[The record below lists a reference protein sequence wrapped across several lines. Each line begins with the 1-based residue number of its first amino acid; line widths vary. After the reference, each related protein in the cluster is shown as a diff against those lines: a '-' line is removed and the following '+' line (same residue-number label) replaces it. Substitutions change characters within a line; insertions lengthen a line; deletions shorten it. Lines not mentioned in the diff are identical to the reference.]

1 MRMVDLI
8 IKKRDGHELTNEEIK
23 FWIDGYVKG
32 EIPDYQSSAMNM
44 AIFFRGMNKREIA
57 TLTDYMEHSGE
68 VIDLS
73 AISGI
78 KVDKH
83 STGGVGDKTSLV
95 LGPMVAA
102 VGGKLAKMSGRG
114 LGHTGGTLD
123 KLESIPG
130 LSISKTKEEMIEQV
144 NDIGIAIIG
153 QTSSLVP
160 ADKKLYALRDVT
172 GTVESIPLIAA
183 SVMSKKLASGTN
195 AILLDVTVGEGAF
208 MKNMDS
214 ARELARTMVEI
225 GDSLNRDTVAVLS
238 DMSEPLGMAVGNNLE
253 VKEAIASLHGKGP
266 EDLMEL
272 CYTSGSIML
281 VQAKVCKTLEEAR
294 AKLHE
299 VVENGKAFEKLVQ
312 MVAAQGGDVS
322 YIKNPEKF
330 EMSKNIVEIRCEE
343 DGYIKEIN
351 ALEIGIS
358 AMKLGAGR
366 ETLEDVIDMSAGI
379 VLDKKIGAKVN
390 KGDLLCT
397 IYTNKSKEE
406 YLPVI
411 EEIKAAYKFSK
422 EKVEILPV
430 IREVIR
436 K

>member
-1 MRMVDLI
+1 M
-8 IKKRDGHELTNEEIK
+8 K
-23 FWIDGYVKG
+23 
-32 EIPDYQSSAMNM
+32 
-44 AIFFRGMNKREIA
+44 
-57 TLTDYMEHSGE
+57 
-68 VIDLS
+68 VIL
-73 AISGI
+73 
-78 KVDKH
+78 
-83 STGGVGDKTSLV
+83 
-95 LGPMVAA
+95 
-102 VGGKLAKMSGRG
+102 
-114 LGHTGGTLD
+114 
-123 KLESIPG
+123 
-130 LSISKTKEEMIEQV
+130 
-144 NDIGIAIIG
+144 
-153 QTSSLVP
+153 QT
-160 ADKKLYALRDVT
+160 
-172 GTVESIPLIAA
+172 
-183 SVMSKKLASGTN
+183 
-195 AILLDVTVGEGAF
+195 
-208 MKNMDS
+208 
-214 ARELARTMVEI
+214 
-225 GDSLNRDTVAVLS
+225 
-238 DMSEPLGMAVGNNLE
+238 

-343 DGYIKEIN
+343 DGYIKAIN

>member
-8 IKKRDGHELTNEEIK
+8 IKKREGHELTDEEIR
-23 FWIDGYVKG
+23 FWIKGYTEG
-32 EIPDYQSSAMNM
+32 NIPDYQSSAMNM
-44 AIFFRGMNKREIA
+44 AILFRGMTKREIA
-57 TLTDYMEHSGE
+57 TLTDAMEHSGE

-73 AISGI
+73 DIKGV

-102 VGGKLAKMSGRG
+102 CGAKLAKMSGRG

-130 LSISKTKEEMIEQV
+130 LSISKTKEEMVEQV

-153 QTSSLVP
+153 QTASLVP

-172 GTVESIPLIAA
+172 GTVESIPLISA
-183 SVMSKKLASGTN
+183 SVMSKKLASGTD

-214 ARELARTMVEI
+214 ARELARTMVDI
-225 GDSLNRDTVAVLS
+225 GKHLNRNTVAVLS
-238 DMSEPLGMAVGNNLE
+238 DMSEPLGRAVGNALE
-253 VKEAIASLHGKGP
+253 VKEAIASLHGEGP

-281 VQAKVCKTLEEAR
+281 VQAKLAKNRDEAR
-294 AKLHE
+294 AMLKE
-299 VVENGKAFEKLVQ
+299 VINNGKAFGKFVD
-312 MVAAQGGDVS
+312 MVKAQGGDIE
-322 YIKNPEKF
+322 YILHPEKF
-330 EMSKNIVEIRCEE
+330 VVSSRTIEIKAPHS
-343 DGYIKEIN
+343 GYISKLN
-351 ALEIGIS
+351 ALEIGIA

-366 ETLEDVIDMSAGI
+366 ETLEDKIDMSAGI
-379 VLDKKIGAKVN
+379 YLNAKIGDKVN
-390 KGDLLCT
+390 KGDVLCVA
-397 IYTNKSKEE
+397 YTNKDDVNDAVEQIKGA
-406 YLPVI
+406 Y
-411 EEIKAAYKFSK
+411 EI
-422 EKVEILPV
+422 VDHEIFAQPV
-430 IREVIR
+430 IREIVD
-436 K
+436 

>member
-8 IKKRDGHELTNEEIK
+8 IKKRDGHELTDEEIK
-23 FWIDGYVKG
+23 FWIDGYTNG

-44 AIFFRGMNKREIA
+44 AIVFQGMNKREIA
-57 TLTDYMEHSGE
+57 TLTDCMEHSGE
-68 VIDLS
+68 IIDLS
-73 AISGI
+73 DIEGI

-130 LSISKTKEEMIEQV
+130 LSISKTKEEMVEQV
-144 NDIGIAIIG
+144 NRIGLAIIG
-153 QTSSLVP
+153 QTASLVP

-183 SVMSKKLASGTN
+183 SVMSKKLASGTD

-214 ARELARTMVEI
+214 ARELARIMVEI
-225 GDSLNRDTVAVLS
+225 GKSLNRDTVAVLS
-238 DMSEPLGMAVGNNLE
+238 DMSEPLGFAVGNSLE
-253 VKEAIASLHGKGP
+253 VKEAIASLRGQGP

-281 VQAKVCKTLEEAR
+281 VQTKVCKDLEEAR
-294 AKLHE
+294 RRLHE
-299 VVENGKAFEKLVQ
+299 VVENGEAFKKLCL
-312 MVAAQGGDVS
+312 MVEAQGGDVS
-322 YIKNPEKF
+322 YIHHPEKF
-330 EMSKNIVEIRCEE
+330 EVSKNIIEIRSEH

-358 AMKLGAGR
+358 GMKLGAGR

-379 VLDKKIGAKVN
+379 VLAKKVGAKVA

-397 IYTNKSKEE
+397 VYTNKPKEE
-406 YLPVI
+406 YLPVLD
-411 EEIKAAYKFSK
+411 EIRDAYEFSE
-422 EKVEILPV
+422 EKVDILPV

-436 K
+436 

>member
-1 MRMVDLI
+1 MVDLI
-8 IKKRDGHELTNEEIK
+8 IKKRDGKELSNEEIK
-23 FWIDGYVKG
+23 FWIDGYVNG
-32 EIPDYQSSAMNM
+32 DIPDYQSSAMAM
-44 AIFFRGMNKREIA
+44 AIFFKGMNKREIA

-102 VGGKLAKMSGRG
+102 CGGKLAKMSGRG

-123 KLESIPG
+123 KLESIPH
-130 LSISKTKEEMIEQV
+130 LSISKTKMEMVEQV
-144 NDIGIAIIG
+144 NKIGLAIIG

-183 SVMSKKLASGTN
+183 SVMSKKLASGTD

-214 ARELARTMVEI
+214 ARELARTMVDI
-225 GDSLNRDTVAVLS
+225 GTHLKRDTVAVLS
-238 DMSEPLGMAVGNNLE
+238 DMSEPLGRAVGNSLE
-253 VKEAIASLHGKGP
+253 VKEAIASLHGEGP

-294 AKLHE
+294 EKLHKVIE
-299 VVENGKAFEKLVQ
+299 DGSAFEKFCL
-312 MVAAQGGDVS
+312 MVEAQGGDVE
-322 YIKNPEKF
+322 YIRHPEKF
-330 EMSKNIVEIRCEE
+330 EMSKYSIEIRSDV
-343 DGYIKEIN
+343 DGYVSELN
-351 ALEIGIS
+351 ALEIGES
-358 AMKLGAGR
+358 AMRLGAGR
-366 ETLEDVIDMSAGI
+366 ETLDDVIDMSAGI
-379 VLDKKIGAKVN
+379 VLSKKVGDKVK
-390 KGDLLCT
+390 KGDLLC
-397 IYTNKSKEE
+397 IVYTNKEDVDSV
-406 YLPVI
+406 LVD
-411 EEIKAAYKFSK
+411 IKNAYKFSK
-422 EKVEILPV
+422 EEVKALPV

-436 K
+436 

>member
-1 MRMVDLI
+1 MVDLI
-8 IKKRDGHELTNEEIK
+8 IKKRNGHELTDEEIR
-23 FWIDGYVKG
+23 FWIKGYTEG
-32 EIPDYQSSAMNM
+32 NIPDYQSSAMAM
-44 AIFFRGMNKREIA
+44 AILFRGMNKREIA
-57 TLTDYMEHSGE
+57 TLTDAMEHSGE

-73 AISGI
+73 DIQGV

-102 VGGKLAKMSGRG
+102 CGAKLAKMSGRG

-130 LSISKTKEEMIEQV
+130 LSIAKTKEEMVEQV

-153 QTSSLVP
+153 QTASLVP

-172 GTVESIPLIAA
+172 GTVESIPLISA
-183 SVMSKKLASGTN
+183 SVMSKKLASGTD

-208 MKNMDS
+208 MKNMES

-225 GDSLNRDTVAVLS
+225 GKHLNRNTVAVLS
-238 DMSEPLGMAVGNNLE
+238 DMSEPLGNAVGNSLE

-281 VQAKVCKTLEEAR
+281 VQANICKTREEAR
-294 AKLHE
+294 ERLHE
-299 VVENGKAFEKLVQ
+299 VVENGEAFNKLLA
-312 MVAAQGGDVS
+312 MVKAQGGDIE
-322 YIKNPEKF
+322 YILHPEKF
-330 EMSKNIVEIRCEE
+330 EVSSKGIEIIAERS
-343 DGYIKEIN
+343 GYIKKLD
-351 ALEIGIS
+351 ALEIGIA

-366 ETLEDVIDMSAGI
+366 ETLEDKIDMSAGI
-379 VLDKKIGAKVN
+379 ILNSKVGSKVN
-390 KGDLLCT
+390 KGDVLCVA
-397 IYTNKSKEE
+397 YTNKDNVDDAIAQIKGAYEIVDE
-406 YLPVI
+406 VI
-411 EEIKAAYKFSK
+411 YTQ
-422 EKVEILPV
+422 PV
-430 IREVIR
+430 IREIVE
-436 K
+436 

>member
-8 IKKRDGHELTNEEIK
+8 IKKRNGHELTDEEIR
-23 FWIDGYVKG
+23 FWIKGYTEG
-32 EIPDYQSSAMNM
+32 NIPDYQSSAMAM
-44 AIFFRGMNKREIA
+44 AILFKGMNKREIA
-57 TLTDYMEHSGE
+57 TLTDAMEHSGE

-73 AISGI
+73 DIQGV

-102 VGGKLAKMSGRG
+102 CGAKLAKMSGRG

-130 LSISKTKEEMIEQV
+130 LSIAKTKEEMVEQV

-153 QTSSLVP
+153 QTASLVP

-183 SVMSKKLASGTN
+183 SVMSKKLASGTD

-208 MKNMDS
+208 MKNMES

-225 GDSLNRDTVAVLS
+225 GKHLNRNTVAVLS
-238 DMSEPLGMAVGNNLE
+238 DMSEPLGCAVGNSLE

-281 VQAKVCKTLEEAR
+281 VQANVCKTREEAR
-294 AKLHE
+294 QRLHE
-299 VVENGKAFEKLVQ
+299 VVENGEAFNKFLA
-312 MVAAQGGDVS
+312 MVKAQGGDPE
-322 YIKNPEKF
+322 YILHPEKF
-330 EMSKNIVEIRCEE
+330 EVSSKAIEIVAERS
-343 DGYIKEIN
+343 GYIKELD
-351 ALEIGIS
+351 ALEIGIA

-366 ETLEDVIDMSAGI
+366 ETLEDKIDMSAGI
-379 VLDKKIGAKVN
+379 ILNHKVGSKVN
-390 KGDLLCT
+390 KGDVLCVA
-397 IYTNKSKEE
+397 YTNKDNVDDA
-406 YLPVI
+406 LAQI
-411 EEIKAAYKFSK
+411 RGAYKIVD
-422 EKVEILPV
+422 EVVYAQPV
-430 IREVIR
+430 IREIVD
-436 K
+436 

>member
-1 MRMVDLI
+1 
-8 IKKRDGHELTNEEIK
+8 
-23 FWIDGYVKG
+23 
-32 EIPDYQSSAMNM
+32 
-44 AIFFRGMNKREIA
+44 MNKREIA

-238 DMSEPLGMAVGNNLE
+238 DMSEPLGMAVGNSLE

-294 AKLHE
+294 VKLHE

-322 YIKNPEKF
+322 YIKSPEKF

-343 DGYIKEIN
+343 DGYIKAIN

-358 AMKLGAGR
+358 AMKLGACR